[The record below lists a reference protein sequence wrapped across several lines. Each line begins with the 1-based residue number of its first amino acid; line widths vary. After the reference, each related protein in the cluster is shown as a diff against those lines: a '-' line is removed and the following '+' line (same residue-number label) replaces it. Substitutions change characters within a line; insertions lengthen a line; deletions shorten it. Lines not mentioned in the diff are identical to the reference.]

1 MGTGCVCCWLQVR
14 PHGDVWP
21 AVEAACQRTFGTME
35 ELPLDDLP
43 EGFRLPHIKVY
54 RLQL

>member
-1 MGTGCVCCWLQVR
+1 MTGHFWRWLQVR

-21 AVEAACQRTFGTME
+21 AVAAACQRTFGTME
-35 ELPLDDLP
+35 ELALDDLP
-43 EGFRLPHIKVY
+43 EGFRLPHIKLY